1 MTMAHPM
8 SYDSLELSHYCCSH
22 LTLQSGRRWQ
32 PFATAG
38 VGNDVLR
45 HLPESR
51 ATATFCGTSFL
62 LYNAFGIFRL
72 RPPHTNFFVR
82 SASLHYYLAIS
93 LQHAGNTTWL
103 YMAAPFGFSTLCPAL
118 RQLFFNLM
126 VVHTYMQ
133 HFLTFLSYLA
143 PCSQPLEK
151 NSSGHHSESDV
162 MHNC

>member
-1 MTMAHPM
+1 MSHYSTALPSCSVTMAYPM
-8 SYDSLELSHYCCSH
+8 SHYSPELSHYSCSH

-51 ATATFCGTSFL
+51 ATPTFCGTSYL
-62 LYNAFGIFRL
+62 LYNAFGIFPL
-72 RPPHTNFFVR
+72 RPPHTDSFVR

-103 YMAAPFGFSTLCPAL
+103 HHLASVLCVQRRGSYFSISWLCVL
-118 RQLFFNLM
+118 TCSILSFF
-126 VVHTYMQ
+126 
-133 HFLTFLSYLA
+133 FLT
-143 PCSQPLEK
+143 
-151 NSSGHHSESDV
+151 
-162 MHNC
+162 